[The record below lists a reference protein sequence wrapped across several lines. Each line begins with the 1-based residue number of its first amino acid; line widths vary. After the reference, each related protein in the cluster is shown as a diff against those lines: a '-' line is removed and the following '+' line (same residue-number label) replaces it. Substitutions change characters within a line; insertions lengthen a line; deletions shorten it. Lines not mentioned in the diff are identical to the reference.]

1 MEAQRIADEA
11 MQAAPARYG
20 GPPPLPPPPAA
31 PLRALGDAAGAD
43 GTEYY
48 ICITVT
54 PAHVLGERVD
64 HSLFRTTFLAGRN
77 YGVCEKDGE
86 PPFMVAKNSELT
98 AEGLKSEM
106 WVQGYGRASGGGGA
120 TTPPP
125 SAAGGA
131 SASEDARTLAIKR
144 TRIGDRYRALKDCRR
159 QRGGRVQGLPLEGPR
174 TSGWLLREISKTGQ
188 DPSSRHVTWK
198 HENDIKDDQKI
209 AEVHEALSEVLDLA
223 VTYDQLDC
231 SNLAL

>member
-1 MEAQRIADEA
+1 
-11 MQAAPARYG
+11 
-20 GPPPLPPPPAA
+20 LPPPPAA

-144 TRIGDRYRALKDCRR
+144 TRIGDRYRALKDSVDDSEEVEFKDFRLRVRGPVVGCSEKFRR
-159 QRGGRVQGLPLEGPR
+159 PGKTLLPGMLPGSTR
-174 TSGWLLREISKTGQ
+174 TTLRM
-188 DPSSRHVTWK
+188 
-198 HENDIKDDQKI
+198 IKG
-209 AEVHEALSEVLDLA
+209 
-223 VTYDQLDC
+223 
-231 SNLAL
+231 